1 MLNVSELTLDPN
13 RVSTKDMDRVIA
25 RLGATVG
32 GIASRHLANGERMRA
47 RIAEALRPGTHD
59 GDLFEGAYIK
69 VIRLAADT
77 ADTADK

>member
-1 MLNVSELTLDPN
+1 MPTAATSQPPRTITPTELATA
-13 RVSTKDMDRVIA
+13 A